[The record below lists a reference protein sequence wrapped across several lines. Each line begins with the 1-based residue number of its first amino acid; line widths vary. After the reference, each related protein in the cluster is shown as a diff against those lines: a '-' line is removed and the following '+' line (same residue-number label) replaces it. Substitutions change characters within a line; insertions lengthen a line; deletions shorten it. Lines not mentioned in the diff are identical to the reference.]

1 MGVGA
6 WVAHMTWGSKRKELP
21 GPSSGVTPPADQP
34 EPRHIAWQTRTPTTG
49 TFLASND
56 CTLPQCAKMHTSS
69 SQDGEI
75 LPAPRPPYHC
85 CPIFALAI
93 TPRGLFRRR
102 RPSIVITREV
112 RLDENYDV
120 LLVSLY
126 VKPNVPNR
134 CADAQSPFTHEP
146 KLSPRML

>member
-1 MGVGA
+1 MGRAYDVGLQKKRA
-6 WVAHMTWGSKRKELP
+6 PRSVKWGH
-21 GPSSGVTPPADQP
+21 TTADQP
-34 EPRHIAWQTRTPTTG
+34 EPRHIAWRTRTPATG
-49 TFLASND
+49 TFLTSND
-56 CTLPQCAKMHTSS
+56 CMLPHFARMHTSS
-69 SQDGEI
+69 SQHGET

-85 CPIFALAI
+85 CTMLALAI

-112 RLDENYDV
+112 RLNENYDV